1 MFKLGW
7 GLEAGEGG
15 WGRHECKT
23 GGVGGWGGGSGKRPC
38 NCLFCN

>member
-15 WGRHECKT
+15 WGGTNARPV
-23 GGVGGWGGGSGKRPC
+23 GWGVGGWKWEASLL
-38 NCLFCN
+38 LFVL